1 MSNKYVTTA
10 LIAALVVSIMFS
22 LFGQRSVTA
31 QQPAV
36 AGEEIV
42 RTVSVAGKGT
52 ILAVPDQATIQIG
65 VRTEAKTSEK
75 ALEEN
80 NDKMAALQASL
91 RRARIASKDIQTRD
105 FSIWPQYRESS
116 SRTTRITGYEVSN
129 TLVITV
135 RNIENL
141 GKILDAAVKAGGN
154 QVHGIEFGFSDPS
167 ALLDE
172 AREEAM
178 KDAKRKATQLA
189 KLADVKLG
197 TVVTISESGS
207 APTPVFR
214 AAADTFAE
222 AASVPIETGES
233 SVSLSVQVTY
243 ELVP

>member
-105 FSIWPQYRESS
+105 FSIWPQYSESS

-154 QVHGIEFGFSDPS
+154 QVYGIEFGFTDPS

-189 KLADVKLG
+189 KLADLKLG